1 MLNGKKRVF
10 CLLSAFLLLAGTAG
24 CGSSEPSETTESV
37 IHVGVSDRAFY
48 GKFSPFFT
56 ESVGDQTA
64 TELTQLRLLTSDR
77 SGEPVLNGIEGETR
91 TYNNVDYT
99 YYGPADLNVA
109 EQADG
114 SVFYDITLRD
124 DLTFSDGEP
133 VTADDLIFS
142 LYVLCDPAYDG
153 SNRLREMPIR
163 GLQNYKLDHIALSAL
178 IAQKGED
185 NTDFSQFTPEQQ
197 SAFWD
202 AVNNGLVPFVQQLSE
217 QLQAASDANLEEG
230 DERLIFTP
238 AETARAYGW
247 EELPEDAGFKELALA
262 VGNAFDWDF
271 GQMDDWFSNSVM
283 PMTDLPERLGEA
295 YDYARQM
302 VSSGQSVTSISGIIK
317 TGDYSLRV
325 VTNELDV
332 RTLYYLGSVYIITEA
347 LIFITVSIP
356 SALQSATSPISAHA
370 MNSRWAQALTA

>member
-1 MLNGKKRVF
+1 MLNGKERAL

-178 IAQKGED
+178 IAQRGED
-185 NTDFSQFTPEQQ
+185 NTDFSQFT
-197 SAFWD
+197 
-202 AVNNGLVPFVQQLSE
+202 
-217 QLQAASDANLEEG
+217 
-230 DERLIFTP
+230 
-238 AETARAYGW
+238 
-247 EELPEDAGFKELALA
+247 
-262 VGNAFDWDF
+262 
-271 GQMDDWFSNSVM
+271 
-283 PMTDLPERLGEA
+283 
-295 YDYARQM
+295 
-302 VSSGQSVTSISGIIK
+302 
-317 TGDYSLRV
+317 
-325 VTNELDV
+325 
-332 RTLYYLGSVYIITEA
+332 
-347 LIFITVSIP
+347 
-356 SALQSATSPISAHA
+356 
-370 MNSRWAQALTA
+370 

>member
-1 MLNGKKRVF
+1 MLNGNKRVF
-10 CLLSAFLLLAGTAG
+10 CLLSAFLLLAGMAG

-99 YYGPADLNVA
+99 YYGPADLSMA

-142 LYVLCDPAYDG
+142 LYVLCDPASRRIEPPARNADPG
-153 SNRLREMPIR
+153 TA
-163 GLQNYKLDHIALSAL
+163 NYKLDHIACPPL

-185 NTDFSQFTPEQQ
+185 STDFPS
-197 SAFWD
+197 S
-202 AVNNGLVPFVQQLSE
+202 
-217 QLQAASDANLEEG
+217 
-230 DERLIFTP
+230 R
-238 AETARAYGW
+238 R
-247 EELPEDAGFKELALA
+247 
-262 VGNAFDWDF
+262 
-271 GQMDDWFSNSVM
+271 NSS
-283 PMTDLPERLGEA
+283 PP
-295 YDYARQM
+295 
-302 VSSGQSVTSISGIIK
+302 SGM
-317 TGDYSLRV
+317 L
-325 VTNELDV
+325 
-332 RTLYYLGSVYIITEA
+332 
-347 LIFITVSIP
+347 
-356 SALQSATSPISAHA
+356 
-370 MNSRWAQALTA
+370 